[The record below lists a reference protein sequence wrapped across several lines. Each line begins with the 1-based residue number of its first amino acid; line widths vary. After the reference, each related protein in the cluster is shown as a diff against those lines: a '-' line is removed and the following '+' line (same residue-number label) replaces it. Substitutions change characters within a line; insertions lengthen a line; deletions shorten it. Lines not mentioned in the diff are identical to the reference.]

1 MLSTSKQI
9 IAGIPGSYL
18 DPFHL
23 AQSQPERF
31 AGYVVIA
38 YETERP
44 VWDVLILQGRTIS
57 ATARIDDSARL
68 PVEAGDVQE
77 RFTGKGMRERA
88 RVFLFEGHPFQL
100 DAFTRTLNLTP
111 VMKIQV
117 DPLSRKQI
125 IRLIRNVPGNRF
137 VAERLI
143 TQVPMPQMEF
153 LEIKSPD
160 QEIEFEMRFRRGLL
174 LLYRL
179 DGGGKP
185 GSQIALALDE
195 TENPPAEEGGDTSGV
210 ERELAH
216 RLNDELAPVVRG
228 KALAILRECE
238 RSPAG
243 VFKLAPRIVRASSL
257 LKRLK
262 IRKAALAVVGD
273 FYNKHYEELKA
284 AQLTLSVE
292 ECYESLKK

>member
-1 MLSTSKQI
+1 MLSGSKQI
-9 IAGIPGSYL
+9 IAGIPGSFL

-44 VWDVLILQGRTIS
+44 VWDVLTFQGRSIT
-57 ATARIDDSARL
+57 ATARIDNTCRV
-68 PVEAGDVQE
+68 PVEEGDIQE
-77 RFTGKGMRERA
+77 RFSLKGMRERA
-88 RVFLFEGHPFQL
+88 RVFLFEGVLFQI
-100 DAFTRTLNLTP
+100 DAFARTLHSPP
-111 VMKIQV
+111 VLKIQV

-125 IRLIRNVPGNRF
+125 IRLIRNAPGSRF
-137 VAERLI
+137 IAERLI
-143 TQVPMPQMEF
+143 IQPPMPQMEF

-160 QEIEFEMRFRRGLL
+160 QEIEFQMRFRHGLL
-174 LLYRL
+174 LLYRQDARTS
-179 DGGGKP
+179 DGA
-185 GSQIALALDE
+185 QIALALDE
-195 TENPPAEEGGDTSGV
+195 SEKPEGGDTPGV
-210 ERELAH
+210 ERELAR
-216 RLNDELAPVVRG
+216 RLHDELAPVVRG
-228 KALAILRECE
+228 KALAILHECE

-243 VFKLAPRIVRASSL
+243 VFRLAPRIVHASSI

-273 FYNKHYEELKA
+273 FYNKHYEELKNGGLV
-284 AQLTLSVE
+284 QNVE